1 MVNVVDPQCLLR
13 FGRGLLEIIISLQNV
28 LSRLRPLPSGESLL
42 LSEPGSASTP
52 LAPWTFLPLLRA
64 TRAEM

>member
-1 MVNVVDPQCLLR
+1 MVIDPQCLLR
-13 FGRGLLEIIISLQNV
+13 FGRGLFGIIIPLQNV
-28 LSRLRPLPSGESLL
+28 LSRLRPLPSIKSLL
-42 LSEPGSASTP
+42 LSEPGSASLL